1 MGLAAAIT
9 SFATFYDLSDLDSDG
24 WDVNPEVWSDDSIAS
39 DLRYCP
45 ELKSWGTEIY
55 KCYRCD
61 LSPLCSDPIGVEA
74 AKYSTL
80 RLSSSIRSTHAQ
92 YDRVGLLP
100 HHLQVQY
107 VQRAAVSVQDGQ

>member
-1 MGLAAAIT
+1 MLAAAIT

-24 WDVNPEVWSDDSIAS
+24 WDVNPEVWSDDSSAS

-80 RLSSSIRSTHAQ
+80 RLSSSNRTGGGRGGCSRISSIRSTHA
-92 YDRVGLLP
+92 
-100 HHLQVQY
+100 
-107 VQRAAVSVQDGQ
+107 